1 MGITRKGQL
10 IQEQILNQIET
21 ALYPLSSRQ
30 LALHLGYSWNTI
42 QQHCLELLLKNKIQR
57 IETPGAHLWILH
69 GTYRKGTTP
78 EEITERKTAIDKEI
92 EKTIDEL
99 LVPLQKKKETATE
112 KKKEIREEQNEE
124 KEVMRQ

>member
-30 LALHLGYSWNTI
+30 LALHLRYSWNTI
-42 QQHCLELLLKNKIQR
+42 QQHCLELLVKNKIER
-57 IETPGAHLWILH
+57 IKTPGAHLWILN
-69 GTYRKGTTP
+69 GTYKKTTTP
-78 EEITERKTAIDKEI
+78 EDITERETAIDKEI

-99 LVPLQKKKETATE
+99 LVPLNKKKETE
-112 KKKEIREEQNEE
+112 KKKEILEEQNEE